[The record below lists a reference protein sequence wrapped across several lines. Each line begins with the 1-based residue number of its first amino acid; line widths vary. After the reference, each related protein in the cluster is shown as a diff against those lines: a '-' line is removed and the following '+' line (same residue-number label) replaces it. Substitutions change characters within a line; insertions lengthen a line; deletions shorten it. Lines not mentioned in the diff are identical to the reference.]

1 MTETTINE
9 RIVLLVGDLKYRNNR
24 FLVEIGIDQSSFK
37 AIVKGTEPTFS
48 TLYSILQA
56 NPNLSAEWLMTGQ
69 GEMYKDS
76 STSNN
81 NVANSNDVNELQSE
95 IKQQRELIARLTDR
109 NKRLERIVDKMVNW

>member
-1 MTETTINE
+1 MAGTTINE

-24 FLVEIGIDQSSFK
+24 FLIEIGIDQSSFK

-69 GEMYKDS
+69 GEMYKNS
-76 STSNN
+76 ASNN
-81 NVANSNDVNELQSE
+81 IIAKSIDIEEIQSE
-95 IKQQRELIARLTDR
+95 IKRQAEQITRLEDR
-109 NKRLERIVDKMVNW
+109 NKRLERIVDKMVDW